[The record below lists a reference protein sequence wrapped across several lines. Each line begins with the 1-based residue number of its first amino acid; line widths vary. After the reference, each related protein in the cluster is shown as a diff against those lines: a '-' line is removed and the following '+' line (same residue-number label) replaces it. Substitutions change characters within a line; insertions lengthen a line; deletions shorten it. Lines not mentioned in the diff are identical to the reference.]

1 MNTGPQQ
8 HRRESALLCGACMN
22 SAEFAAR
29 VIVPRVG
36 NCDDCDRRGT
46 VWELWGVLASQH
58 KLSTK
63 ADAP

>member
-1 MNTGPQQ
+1 M
-8 HRRESALLCGACMN
+8 LCGACMN

-63 ADAP
+63 ERADG